1 MPRLTYTEEE
11 VDALIRVAYVT
22 GIRDAVVTM
31 QGHSLSE
38 RQAAMLE
45 TFLTERQHAKETVH
59 DVHVLG
65 SALALRDAYGWHR

>member
-22 GIRDAVVTM
+22 GIRDAVVTL
-31 QGHSLSE
+31 QDHPLTE
-38 RQAAMLE
+38 RQATMLQA
-45 TFLTERQHAKETVH
+45 FLTERQHAKETVR

-65 SALALRDAYGWHR
+65 SALALRDGYGWRK